1 MKKRIM
7 RQLLQHRKLTNQA
20 ELKARDIK
28 ANVELLLRPEYQAEV
43 KHEIAMWFS
52 GDGSLEEVEAA
63 LDKAMKVQ
71 KEAWGE

>member
-1 MKKRIM
+1 MKKRII
-7 RQLLQHRKLTNQA
+7 RQLVQHRKLTNQA

-28 ANVELLLRPEYQAEV
+28 ANVELLLRTQYQGEV

-63 LDKAMKVQ
+63 IGRALKAQ
-71 KEAWGE
+71 KEEWGE